1 MTKLNR
7 QLYSRTPAVVVYDN
21 RRLAVRE
28 IEYCRHPDSINQ
40 TDERITRH
48 HYHARGYLAHSIDAR
63 LYEAQHS
70 DPTIQ
75 PNFQQILSLGGA
87 FSFSQYVDKGNNVNI
102 SDIENRISLNIN
114 AMKLVTEYQYTKP
127 ELVSQLIAII
137 EHTANSH
144 PVLKEH
150 FIWGMADSKNIA
162 NNAVGKCIRHE
173 DLAGRTEYDGYTL
186 TGKNINELR
195 IVTANAVKM
204 NENSLNTQELS
215 FKTSNFYDAT
225 GNLLRQIDASNHQR
239 EWDYDRA
246 GFLKQSRVIL
256 HGTNKFFVIKAISY
270 SAAGQKLRVEQGN
283 GLVTTYE
290 YETETQRLLHVKTQR
305 PQGHALGMRVI
316 QDLRY
321 EYDPVGNVICLKNDA
336 EATRYWRNQKVVPE
350 NRYVYDSLYQL
361 VSATGRELTN
371 QHTPASIQS
380 QTITTL
386 VKDAQS
392 YTNYTRLYT
401 YDRSGNL
408 IKIRHHS
415 LLAQQSFTQNICV
428 SLRSNRALLENQHTV
443 IGNIDEH
450 FDAMGNQQQLS
461 TEAILEWD
469 HRGTLAQVKS
479 NNGNVERY
487 IYANQS
493 QRLMKQQVRH
503 LSGHYITSETYYLP
517 NMEIWQ
523 SKRGA
528 QVIEQREVL
537 ILMDNV
543 RALLWKTGLP
553 HGIKNNQLRYSYND
567 GTGNSGLETDGQGQ
581 LVSYEEYYPYGGTAI
596 WSSESA
602 LEANYKTIRYSG
614 KERDSTGLYYY
625 GYRYYQP
632 WIGRW
637 LSADPAG
644 TVDGLNLYRMVRNNP
659 VTLRDPD
666 GRAPSKPNNFVWVK
680 GKEGEKLN
688 FAGMSLFSMNTQ
700 IDEKARYLAKKGIKV
715 VVSLDTK
722 EYEKSRQALLNL
734 NIDSVKYPIP
744 DWTSPSINQLYKYNE
759 LLDKYN
765 EYNLATHCWGGYGRT
780 GVFLA
785 SRLIHNQE
793 VQSAQEAMALIRQHY
808 SAHAIEMKV
817 QYNALARYADSYAL
831 SPSAPLSSLNV
842 HWDNKHGNDGLEF
855 DPGHKG
861 DPTDIFYD
869 EADMFDLSFCRDGA
883 FLGEADYELYSK
895 YESSSDEESEDEFD
909 TNLSSD
915 ESTYSGDAIDVKFLG
930 MLSDLKI
937 QFDRNIPTTS
947 L

>member
-567 GTGNSGLETDGQGQ
+567 GMGNSGLETDGQGQ

-596 WSSESA
+596 WSSENA

-666 GRAPSKPNNFVWVK
+666 GRMPIPPAPPMAPPAPPMAPPAPPMMGGAPLPPPVPGGMQAISKPRKTWGDPLKNANSTALSDQQGGNYPYYTGFFRTLYVSKIKHYNDISNIKRFVDEWQGINEK
-680 GKEGEKLN
+680 SQRKLIKENINEQKVLYLQNKLN
-688 FAGMSLFSMNTQ
+688 KMEEEWPKYVKTH
-700 IDEKARYLAKKGIKV
+700 EKTTYRG
-715 VVSLDTK
+715 
-722 EYEKSRQALLNL
+722 
-734 NIDSVKYPIP
+734 
-744 DWTSPSINQLYKYNE
+744 
-759 LLDKYN
+759 
-765 EYNLATHCWGGYGRT
+765 
-780 GVFLA
+780 
-785 SRLIHNQE
+785 
-793 VQSAQEAMALIRQHY
+793 
-808 SAHAIEMKV
+808 
-817 QYNALARYADSYAL
+817 
-831 SPSAPLSSLNV
+831 
-842 HWDNKHGNDGLEF
+842 DGLSISETYPWF
-855 DPGHKG
+855 KD
-861 DPTDIFYD
+861 FVD
-869 EADMFDLSFCRDGA
+869 EVKNKDKAVLKQVNIPVSAVSIMSTATTPKSGYVSNANVMWHFNL
-883 FLGEADYELYSK
+883 
-895 YESSSDEESEDEFD
+895 ESENLGVSMPVYKGEDEVTFPVY
-909 TNLSSD
+909 N
-915 ESTYSGDAIDVKFLG
+915 K
-930 MLSDLKI
+930 MKI
-937 QFDRNIPTTS
+937 TS
-947 L
+947 LQYLPEGSSYMNNPEKFGSSHRYIINANMLPRG

>member
-567 GTGNSGLETDGQGQ
+567 GMGNSGLETDGQGQ

-596 WSSESA
+596 WSSENA

-632 WIGRW
+632 WVGRW

-666 GRAPSKPNNFVWVK
+666 GRMPIPPAPPMAPPAPPMMGGAPLPPPVPGGMQAISKPRKTWGDPLKNANSTALSDQQGGNYPYYTGFFRTLYASKIKHYNDISNIKRFVDEWQGINEK
-680 GKEGEKLN
+680 SQRKLIKENINEQKVLYLQNKLN
-688 FAGMSLFSMNTQ
+688 KMEEEWPKYVKTH
-700 IDEKARYLAKKGIKV
+700 EKTTYRG
-715 VVSLDTK
+715 
-722 EYEKSRQALLNL
+722 
-734 NIDSVKYPIP
+734 
-744 DWTSPSINQLYKYNE
+744 
-759 LLDKYN
+759 
-765 EYNLATHCWGGYGRT
+765 
-780 GVFLA
+780 
-785 SRLIHNQE
+785 
-793 VQSAQEAMALIRQHY
+793 
-808 SAHAIEMKV
+808 
-817 QYNALARYADSYAL
+817 
-831 SPSAPLSSLNV
+831 
-842 HWDNKHGNDGLEF
+842 DGLSISETYPWF
-855 DPGHKG
+855 KD
-861 DPTDIFYD
+861 FVD
-869 EADMFDLSFCRDGA
+869 EVKNKDKAVLKQVNIPVSAVSIMSTATTPKSGYVSNANVMWHFNL
-883 FLGEADYELYSK
+883 
-895 YESSSDEESEDEFD
+895 ESENLGVSMPVYKGEDEVTFPVY
-909 TNLSSD
+909 N
-915 ESTYSGDAIDVKFLG
+915 K
-930 MLSDLKI
+930 MKI
-937 QFDRNIPTTS
+937 TS
-947 L
+947 LQYLPEGSSYMNNPEKFGSSHRYIINANMLPRG

>member
-48 HYHARGYLAHSIDAR
+48 HYHARGYLVHSIDAR

-75 PNFQQILSLGGA
+75 PNLQQILSLGGA
-87 FSFSQYVDKGNNVNI
+87 FSFSQHIDKGNNVNI
-102 SDIENRISLNIN
+102 SDIENKISLNIN

-127 ELVSQLIAII
+127 EFVSQLIAII

-195 IVTANAVKM
+195 IITANAVKM

-408 IKIRHHS
+408 IKIRHNS

-461 TEAILEWD
+461 TEDLLQWD
-469 HRGTLAQVKS
+469 NRGTLAQVKS
-479 NNGNVERY
+479 NNGNVEHY
-487 IYANQS
+487 TYANQS
-493 QRLMKQQVRH
+493 QRLIKQQVRH

-543 RALLWKTGLP
+543 RALLWKIGLP

-567 GTGNSGLETDGQGQ
+567 GMGNSGLETDGQGQ

-596 WSSESA
+596 WSSENTV
-602 LEANYKTIRYSG
+602 EANYKTIRYSG

-632 WIGRW
+632 WVGRW

-666 GRAPSKPNNFVWVK
+666 GRMPNKLDLKKFSMFNQASSSHGSSFPTPINPPVNLNKSLVEPLK
-680 GKEGEKLN
+680 VTTQEIKASSLENKINHLNISATISTILPKDTNSVVEEATSIVVSDDVNKLTENHKAAIRRYTGGKYRLYNEKLRIGKMAN
-688 FAGMSLFSMNTQ
+688 NIKSSIAEVVDALNILPNYSGTVYRGAAMNKELNTGLKVNDVIYDPAFLSTSLDKNASEKFANSAATGVNDIRYFMSL
-700 IDEKARYLAKKGIKV
+700 
-715 VVSLDTK
+715 
-722 EYEKSRQALLNL
+722 
-734 NIDSVKYPIP
+734 
-744 DWTSPSINQLYKYNE
+744 
-759 LLDKYN
+759 
-765 EYNLATHCWGGYGRT
+765 
-780 GVFLA
+780 
-785 SRLIHNQE
+785 E
-793 VQSAQEAMALIRQHY
+793 VQRGKALDSKELSEFADTEKEVLMLPSTQFQISKLEVKRGVSY
-808 SAHAIEMKV
+808 IYAKELENKV
-817 QYNALARYADSYAL
+817 ENSISIYKR
-831 SPSAPLSSLNV
+831 
-842 HWDNKHGNDGLEF
+842 
-855 DPGHKG
+855 
-861 DPTDIFYD
+861 
-869 EADMFDLSFCRDGA
+869 
-883 FLGEADYELYSK
+883 
-895 YESSSDEESEDEFD
+895 
-909 TNLSSD
+909 
-915 ESTYSGDAIDVKFLG
+915 
-930 MLSDLKI
+930 
-937 QFDRNIPTTS
+937 
-947 L
+947 

>member
-48 HYHARGYLAHSIDAR
+48 HYHARGYLVHSIDAR

-70 DPTIQ
+70 DPAIQ
-75 PNFQQILSLGGA
+75 PNLQQILSLGGA
-87 FSFSQYVDKGNNVNI
+87 FSFSQHIDKGNNVNI
-102 SDIENRISLNIN
+102 SDIENKISLNIN

-144 PVLKEH
+144 PVLKER

-283 GLVTTYE
+283 GIVTTYE

-461 TEAILEWD
+461 TEDLLQWD
-469 HRGTLAQVKS
+469 NRGTLAQVKS
-479 NNGNVERY
+479 NNGNVEHY
-487 IYANQS
+487 TYANQS

-567 GTGNSGLETDGQGQ
+567 GMGNSGLETDGQGQ

-596 WSSESA
+596 WSSENTV
-602 LEANYKTIRYSG
+602 EANYKTIRYSG

-666 GRAPSKPNNFVWVK
+666 GRMPIPPAPPMAPPAPPMMGGAPLPPPVPGGMQAISKPRKTWGDPLKNANSTALSDQQGGNYPYYTGFFRTLYVSKIKHYNDISDIKRFVDEWQGINEK
-680 GKEGEKLN
+680 SQRKLIKENINEQKVLYLQNKLN
-688 FAGMSLFSMNTQ
+688 KMEEEWPKYVKTH
-700 IDEKARYLAKKGIKV
+700 EKTTYRG
-715 VVSLDTK
+715 
-722 EYEKSRQALLNL
+722 
-734 NIDSVKYPIP
+734 
-744 DWTSPSINQLYKYNE
+744 
-759 LLDKYN
+759 
-765 EYNLATHCWGGYGRT
+765 
-780 GVFLA
+780 
-785 SRLIHNQE
+785 
-793 VQSAQEAMALIRQHY
+793 
-808 SAHAIEMKV
+808 
-817 QYNALARYADSYAL
+817 
-831 SPSAPLSSLNV
+831 
-842 HWDNKHGNDGLEF
+842 DGLSISETYPWF
-855 DPGHKG
+855 KD
-861 DPTDIFYD
+861 FVD
-869 EADMFDLSFCRDGA
+869 EVKNKDKAVLKQVNIPVSAVSIMSTATTPKSGYVSNANVMWHFNL
-883 FLGEADYELYSK
+883 
-895 YESSSDEESEDEFD
+895 ESENLGVSMPVYKGEDEVTFPVY
-909 TNLSSD
+909 N
-915 ESTYSGDAIDVKFLG
+915 K
-930 MLSDLKI
+930 MKI
-937 QFDRNIPTTS
+937 TS
-947 L
+947 LQYLPEGSSYMNNPEKFGSSHRYIINANMLPRG

>member
-48 HYHARGYLAHSIDAR
+48 HYHARGYLVHSIDAR

-75 PNFQQILSLGGA
+75 PNLQQILSLGGA
-87 FSFSQYVDKGNNVNI
+87 FSFSQHIDKGNNVNI
-102 SDIENRISLNIN
+102 SDIENKISLNIN

-127 ELVSQLIAII
+127 EFVSQLIAII

-195 IVTANAVKM
+195 IITANAVKM

-386 VKDAQS
+386 VKDVQS

-408 IKIRHHS
+408 IKIRHNS

-461 TEAILEWD
+461 TEDLLQWD
-469 HRGTLAQVKS
+469 NRGTLAQVKS
-479 NNGNVERY
+479 NNGNVEHY

-493 QRLMKQQVRH
+493 QRLIKQQVRH

-543 RALLWKTGLP
+543 RALLWKIGLP

-567 GTGNSGLETDGQGQ
+567 GMGNSGLETDGQGQ

-596 WSSESA
+596 WSSENTV
-602 LEANYKTIRYSG
+602 EANYKTIRYSG

-632 WIGRW
+632 WAGRW

-666 GRAPSKPNNFVWVK
+666 GRMPIPPAPPMAPPAPPMAPPAPPMMGGAPLPPPVPGGMQAISKPRKTWGDPLKNANSTALSDQQGGNYPYYTGFFRTLYVSKIKHYNDISNIKRFVDEWQGINEK
-680 GKEGEKLN
+680 SQRKLIKENINEQKVLYLQNKLN
-688 FAGMSLFSMNTQ
+688 KMEEEWPKYVKTH
-700 IDEKARYLAKKGIKV
+700 EKTTYRG
-715 VVSLDTK
+715 
-722 EYEKSRQALLNL
+722 
-734 NIDSVKYPIP
+734 
-744 DWTSPSINQLYKYNE
+744 
-759 LLDKYN
+759 
-765 EYNLATHCWGGYGRT
+765 
-780 GVFLA
+780 
-785 SRLIHNQE
+785 
-793 VQSAQEAMALIRQHY
+793 
-808 SAHAIEMKV
+808 
-817 QYNALARYADSYAL
+817 
-831 SPSAPLSSLNV
+831 
-842 HWDNKHGNDGLEF
+842 DGLSISETYPWF
-855 DPGHKG
+855 KD
-861 DPTDIFYD
+861 FVD
-869 EADMFDLSFCRDGA
+869 EVKNKDKAVLKQVNIPVSAVSIMSTATTPKSGYVSNANVMWHFNL
-883 FLGEADYELYSK
+883 
-895 YESSSDEESEDEFD
+895 ESENLGVSMPVYKGEDEVTFPVY
-909 TNLSSD
+909 N
-915 ESTYSGDAIDVKFLG
+915 K
-930 MLSDLKI
+930 MKI
-937 QFDRNIPTTS
+937 TS
-947 L
+947 LQYLPEGSSYMNNPEKFGSSHRYIINANMLPRG

>member
-1 MTKLNR
+1 MTKLSR
-7 QLYSRTPAVVVYDN
+7 QLYSRTPTVVVYDS

-28 IEYCRHPDSINQ
+28 IAYCRHPDSINQ

-48 HYHARGYLAHSIDAR
+48 HYHTRGYLAHSIDAR
-63 LYEAQHS
+63 LYEAQQS
-70 DPTIQ
+70 NSTIQ

-87 FSFSQYVDKGNNVNI
+87 LSFSQHVDKGNNVNI
-102 SDIENRISLNIN
+102 SDIENKISLNIN
-114 AMKLVTEYQYTKP
+114 AMKLITEYQYTKP

-144 PVLKEH
+144 PVLKER
-150 FIWGMADSKNIA
+150 FIWGAADSKNIA
-162 NNAVGKCIRHE
+162 NNAVGKCICHE
-173 DLAGRTEYDGYTL
+173 DLVGRTEYDGYTL

-195 IVTANAVKM
+195 IITANAVKM
-204 NENSLNTQELS
+204 NESSLNTQELS
-215 FKTSNFYDAT
+215 FKTSNLYDAT

-256 HGTNKFFVIKAISY
+256 HGNNKLLVIKAISY

-305 PQGHALGMRVI
+305 PQGHALGMRII

-361 VSATGRELTN
+361 VSATGRELVN

-392 YTNYTRLYT
+392 YTNYTRLYS

-408 IKIRHHS
+408 IKIRHNS

-428 SLRSNRALLENQHTV
+428 SLRSNRALLKNQHTG
-443 IGNIDEH
+443 IENIDEH

-461 TEAILEWD
+461 TEDRLQWD
-469 HRGTLAQVKS
+469 NRGTLAQVTSK
-479 NNGNVERY
+479 NGNVEHY
-487 IYANQS
+487 TYANQS
-493 QRLMKQQVRH
+493 QRLIKQQVRY

-523 SKRGA
+523 SKRGG
-528 QVIEQREVL
+528 QIIEQREVL
-537 ILMDNV
+537 MLMDNV
-543 RALLWKTGLP
+543 RALLWKIGLP

-567 GTGNSGLETDGQGQ
+567 GMGNSGLETDGQGQ

-596 WSSESA
+596 WSSENA

-632 WIGRW
+632 WVGRW

-644 TVDGLNLYRMVRNNP
+644 TIDGLNLYRMVRNNP

-666 GRAPSKPNNFVWVK
+666 GRMPNKLDLKKFSMFNQASSSHGSSFPTPINPPVNLNKSLVELLK
-680 GKEGEKLN
+680 VTTQEIKASSLENKINHLNISATISTILPKDTNSVVEEATSIVVSDDVNKLTENHKAAIRRYTGGKYRLYNEKLRIGKMAN
-688 FAGMSLFSMNTQ
+688 NIKSSIAEIVDALNILPNYSGTVYRGAAMNKELNTGLKVNDVIYDPAFLSTSLDKNASEKFANSAAIGVNDIRYFMSL
-700 IDEKARYLAKKGIKV
+700 
-715 VVSLDTK
+715 
-722 EYEKSRQALLNL
+722 
-734 NIDSVKYPIP
+734 
-744 DWTSPSINQLYKYNE
+744 
-759 LLDKYN
+759 
-765 EYNLATHCWGGYGRT
+765 
-780 GVFLA
+780 
-785 SRLIHNQE
+785 E
-793 VQSAQEAMALIRQHY
+793 VQRGKALDSKELSEFADTEKEVLMLPSTQFQISKLEVKRGVSY
-808 SAHAIEMKV
+808 IYAKELENKV
-817 QYNALARYADSYAL
+817 ENSISIYKR
-831 SPSAPLSSLNV
+831 
-842 HWDNKHGNDGLEF
+842 
-855 DPGHKG
+855 
-861 DPTDIFYD
+861 
-869 EADMFDLSFCRDGA
+869 
-883 FLGEADYELYSK
+883 
-895 YESSSDEESEDEFD
+895 
-909 TNLSSD
+909 
-915 ESTYSGDAIDVKFLG
+915 
-930 MLSDLKI
+930 
-937 QFDRNIPTTS
+937 
-947 L
+947 

>member
-48 HYHARGYLAHSIDAR
+48 HYHARGYLVHSIDAR

-75 PNFQQILSLGGA
+75 PNLQQILSLGGA
-87 FSFSQYVDKGNNVNI
+87 FSFSQHIDKGNNVNI
-102 SDIENRISLNIN
+102 SDIENKISLNIN

-195 IVTANAVKM
+195 IITANAVKM

-408 IKIRHHS
+408 IKIRHNS

-461 TEAILEWD
+461 TEDLLQWD
-469 HRGTLAQVKS
+469 NRGTLAQVKS
-479 NNGNVERY
+479 NNGNVEHY
-487 IYANQS
+487 TYANQS
-493 QRLMKQQVRH
+493 QRLIKQQVRH

-543 RALLWKTGLP
+543 RALLWKIGLP

-567 GTGNSGLETDGQGQ
+567 GMGNSGLETDGQGQ

-596 WSSESA
+596 WSSENTV
-602 LEANYKTIRYSG
+602 EANYKTIRYSG

-632 WIGRW
+632 WVGRW

-666 GRAPSKPNNFVWVK
+666 GRMPNKLDLKKFSMFNQASSSHGSSFPTPINPPVNLNKSLVEPLK
-680 GKEGEKLN
+680 VTTQEIKASSLENKINHLNISATISTILPKDTNSVVEEATSIVVSDDVNKLTENHKAAIRRYTGGKYRLYNEKLRIGKMAN
-688 FAGMSLFSMNTQ
+688 NIKSSIAEVVDALNILPNYSGTVYRGAAMNKELNTGLKVNDVIYDPAFLSTSLDKNASEKFANSAATGVNDIRYFMSL
-700 IDEKARYLAKKGIKV
+700 
-715 VVSLDTK
+715 
-722 EYEKSRQALLNL
+722 
-734 NIDSVKYPIP
+734 
-744 DWTSPSINQLYKYNE
+744 
-759 LLDKYN
+759 
-765 EYNLATHCWGGYGRT
+765 
-780 GVFLA
+780 
-785 SRLIHNQE
+785 E
-793 VQSAQEAMALIRQHY
+793 VQRGKALDSKELSEFADTEKEVLMLPSTQFQISKLEVKRGVSYISAKEL
-808 SAHAIEMKV
+808 ENKV
-817 QYNALARYADSYAL
+817 ENSISIYKR
-831 SPSAPLSSLNV
+831 
-842 HWDNKHGNDGLEF
+842 
-855 DPGHKG
+855 
-861 DPTDIFYD
+861 
-869 EADMFDLSFCRDGA
+869 
-883 FLGEADYELYSK
+883 
-895 YESSSDEESEDEFD
+895 
-909 TNLSSD
+909 
-915 ESTYSGDAIDVKFLG
+915 
-930 MLSDLKI
+930 
-937 QFDRNIPTTS
+937 
-947 L
+947 

>member
-305 PQGHALGMRVI
+305 PQGHALGVRVI

-350 NRYVYDSLYQL
+350 SRYVYDSLYQL

-567 GTGNSGLETDGQGQ
+567 GMGNSGLETDGQGQ

-596 WSSESA
+596 WSSENA

-632 WIGRW
+632 WVGRW

-666 GRAPSKPNNFVWVK
+666 GRMPIPPAPPMAPPAPPMMGGAPLPPPVPGGMQAISKPRKTWGDPLKNANSTALSDQQGGNYPYYTGFFRTLYVSKIKHYNDISNIKRFVDEWQGINEK
-680 GKEGEKLN
+680 SQRKLIKENINEQKVLYLQNKLN
-688 FAGMSLFSMNTQ
+688 KMEEEWPKYVKTH
-700 IDEKARYLAKKGIKV
+700 EKTTYRG
-715 VVSLDTK
+715 
-722 EYEKSRQALLNL
+722 
-734 NIDSVKYPIP
+734 
-744 DWTSPSINQLYKYNE
+744 
-759 LLDKYN
+759 
-765 EYNLATHCWGGYGRT
+765 
-780 GVFLA
+780 
-785 SRLIHNQE
+785 
-793 VQSAQEAMALIRQHY
+793 
-808 SAHAIEMKV
+808 
-817 QYNALARYADSYAL
+817 
-831 SPSAPLSSLNV
+831 
-842 HWDNKHGNDGLEF
+842 DGLSISETYPWF
-855 DPGHKG
+855 KD
-861 DPTDIFYD
+861 FVD
-869 EADMFDLSFCRDGA
+869 EVKNKDKAVLKQVNIPVSAVSIMSTATTPKSGYVSNANVMWHFNL
-883 FLGEADYELYSK
+883 
-895 YESSSDEESEDEFD
+895 ESENLGVSMPVYKGEDEVTFPVY
-909 TNLSSD
+909 N
-915 ESTYSGDAIDVKFLG
+915 K
-930 MLSDLKI
+930 MKI
-937 QFDRNIPTTS
+937 TS
-947 L
+947 LQYLPEGSSYMNNPEKFGSSHRYIINANMLPRG

>member
-305 PQGHALGMRVI
+305 PQGHALGVRVI

-567 GTGNSGLETDGQGQ
+567 GMGNSGLETDGQGQ

-596 WSSESA
+596 WSSENA

-666 GRAPSKPNNFVWVK
+666 GRMPIPPAPPMAPPAPPMAPPAPPMAPPAPPMMGGAPLPPPVPGGMQAISKPRKTWGDPLKNANSTALSDQQGGNYPYYTGFFRTLYVSKIKHYNDISNIKRFVDEWQGINEK
-680 GKEGEKLN
+680 SQRKLIKENINEQKVLYLQNKLN
-688 FAGMSLFSMNTQ
+688 KMEEEWPKYVKTH
-700 IDEKARYLAKKGIKV
+700 EKTTYRG
-715 VVSLDTK
+715 
-722 EYEKSRQALLNL
+722 
-734 NIDSVKYPIP
+734 
-744 DWTSPSINQLYKYNE
+744 
-759 LLDKYN
+759 
-765 EYNLATHCWGGYGRT
+765 
-780 GVFLA
+780 
-785 SRLIHNQE
+785 
-793 VQSAQEAMALIRQHY
+793 
-808 SAHAIEMKV
+808 
-817 QYNALARYADSYAL
+817 
-831 SPSAPLSSLNV
+831 
-842 HWDNKHGNDGLEF
+842 DGLSISETYPWF
-855 DPGHKG
+855 KD
-861 DPTDIFYD
+861 FVD
-869 EADMFDLSFCRDGA
+869 EVKNKDKAVLKQVNIPVSAVSIMSTATTPKSGYVSNANVMWHFNL
-883 FLGEADYELYSK
+883 
-895 YESSSDEESEDEFD
+895 ESENLGVSMPVYKGEDEVTFPVY
-909 TNLSSD
+909 N
-915 ESTYSGDAIDVKFLG
+915 K
-930 MLSDLKI
+930 MKI
-937 QFDRNIPTTS
+937 TS
-947 L
+947 LQYLPEGSSYMNNPEKFGSSHRYIINANMLPRG

>member
-428 SLRSNRALLENQHTV
+428 SLRSNRALFENQHTV

-567 GTGNSGLETDGQGQ
+567 GMGNSGLETDGQGQ

-596 WSSESA
+596 WSSENA

-666 GRAPSKPNNFVWVK
+666 GRMPIPPAPPMAPPAPPMAPPAPPMMGGAPLPPPVPGGMQAISKPRKTWGDPLKNANSTALSDQQGGNYPYYTGFFRTLYVSKIKHYNDISNIKRFVDEWQGINEK
-680 GKEGEKLN
+680 SQRKLIKENINEQKVLYLQNKLN
-688 FAGMSLFSMNTQ
+688 KMEEEWPKYVKTH
-700 IDEKARYLAKKGIKV
+700 EKTTYRG
-715 VVSLDTK
+715 
-722 EYEKSRQALLNL
+722 
-734 NIDSVKYPIP
+734 
-744 DWTSPSINQLYKYNE
+744 
-759 LLDKYN
+759 
-765 EYNLATHCWGGYGRT
+765 
-780 GVFLA
+780 
-785 SRLIHNQE
+785 
-793 VQSAQEAMALIRQHY
+793 
-808 SAHAIEMKV
+808 
-817 QYNALARYADSYAL
+817 
-831 SPSAPLSSLNV
+831 
-842 HWDNKHGNDGLEF
+842 DGLSISETYPWF
-855 DPGHKG
+855 KD
-861 DPTDIFYD
+861 FVD
-869 EADMFDLSFCRDGA
+869 EVKNKDKAVLKQVNIPVSAVSIMSTATTPKSGYVSNANVMWHFNL
-883 FLGEADYELYSK
+883 
-895 YESSSDEESEDEFD
+895 ESENLGVSMPVYKGEDEVTFPVY
-909 TNLSSD
+909 N
-915 ESTYSGDAIDVKFLG
+915 K
-930 MLSDLKI
+930 MKI
-937 QFDRNIPTTS
+937 TS
-947 L
+947 LQYLPEGSSYMNNPEKFGSSHRYIINANMLPRG